1 MTRIQAI
8 IHLFILPG
16 MRKINY
22 MIDVRR
28 LEILRELA
36 RCGTIAATAEA
47 VYLTPSAVSQQ
58 MAALSREAGTA
69 MLEPDGR
76 RVRLTAAA
84 QMLLRHAHEIFTH
97 LEHAEADL
105 AAFRRGD
112 AGTVRLGSFPSAIRG
127 IAVPTLTYLA
137 ERSKMRVQVREV
149 QPEQTVDAL
158 LSRSVDLAVTGH
170 STVGLYAPADPRLQ
184 VEHLFDD
191 VLDIAVPIGHPLAAQ
206 PEIALADMSGDDWIM
221 SLPESQCWQITK
233 AACAA
238 AGFRPIVRHHADEY
252 SGVVAL
258 ITAGAGVGLIP
269 RLAQDMFSHEPIVI
283 RPATGTQPV
292 RRIGVQ
298 YRAGTA
304 NQPHIA
310 PTLQAL
316 HAIARDI
323 CDGQLGIPDDL
334 TDLEQPA
341 GR

>member
-112 AGTVRLGSFPSAIRG
+112 AGTVRLGSFPRPSAG
-127 IAVPTLTYLA
+127 
-137 ERSKMRVQVREV
+137 
-149 QPEQTVDAL
+149 
-158 LSRSVDLAVTGH
+158 SRC
-170 STVGLYAPADPRLQ
+170 PP
-184 VEHLFDD
+184 
-191 VLDIAVPIGHPLAAQ
+191 
-206 PEIALADMSGDDWIM
+206 
-221 SLPESQCWQITK
+221 
-233 AACAA
+233 
-238 AGFRPIVRHHADEY
+238 
-252 SGVVAL
+252 
-258 ITAGAGVGLIP
+258 
-269 RLAQDMFSHEPIVI
+269 
-283 RPATGTQPV
+283 
-292 RRIGVQ
+292 
-298 YRAGTA
+298 
-304 NQPHIA
+304 
-310 PTLQAL
+310 
-316 HAIARDI
+316 
-323 CDGQLGIPDDL
+323 
-334 TDLEQPA
+334 
-341 GR
+341 